1 MSAQVKPFPPI
12 GMNPSVWGPVLWTTM
27 HIVTLGYSPMP
38 TEEEKAAAIQ
48 FFESLVFMIPC
59 PICREHYKMHIEK
72 YPVRN
77 AVGSR
82 DMLIYWVFSVHNE
95 VNKQLKK
102 KELTVEEFIQHL
114 QRLSAKERIQI
125 PEPTP
130 PPDYSLPIYGG
141 TGLALGVIVGIAGYY
156 FYQKHK

>member
-1 MSAQVKPFPPI
+1 
-12 GMNPSVWGPVLWTTM
+12 M

-48 FFESLVFMIPC
+48 FFESIAFMIPC
-59 PICREHYKMHIEK
+59 PICREHYKMHIAK
-72 YPVRN
+72 HPVRD

-102 KELTVEEFIQHL
+102 KELTIEEYIQHL
-114 QRLSAKERIQI
+114 QALSAKEQIRI

-156 FYQKHK
+156 FYHKNK